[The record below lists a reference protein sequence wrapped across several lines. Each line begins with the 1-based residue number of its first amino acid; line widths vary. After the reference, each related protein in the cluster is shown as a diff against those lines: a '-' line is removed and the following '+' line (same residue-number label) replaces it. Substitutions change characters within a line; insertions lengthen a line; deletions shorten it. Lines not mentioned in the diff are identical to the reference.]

1 MPDPGYSYLYNKSPK
16 RSPSASAGPYQPG
29 GGGGSGA
36 GSPARSGSH
45 SRLQHGS
52 HAPTAAPSE
61 PGHLAANGQLGKWEA
76 ALGNIEDARVT
87 LDTCVASPASL
98 QRQITTRLPHI
109 RPANSM
115 QLWNLSVH
123 ERVRLYDFQR
133 GKSDPDPL
141 Q

>member
-1 MPDPGYSYLYNKSPK
+1 MADPGYSYLYNKSPK

-29 GGGGSGA
+29 GGSGVA
-36 GSPARSGSH
+36 SPARSH

-87 LDTCVASPASL
+87 LDTCGILPASL
-98 QRQITTRLPHI
+98 QRHLTTRLPHI
-109 RPANSM
+109 RPAISM

-123 ERVRLYDFQR
+123 ERVRLYGFQR
-133 GKSDPDPL
+133 GTSDPDPL